1 MSLLYLSLLPFLLL
15 PAILAN
21 AGRDD
26 TLSIVANGHVS
37 DDDLKDAEDI

>member
-21 AGRDD
+21 AGKDD
-26 TLSIVANGHVS
+26 TLSIVASGQIT
-37 DDDLKDAEDI
+37 DEDLEETENV